1 MAIIKQAPYIN
12 NNSGGGGSA
21 SDTLTHFT
29 KTIKSIK
36 ELLAFAH
43 EASKKKYNKERFIF
57 DYAIWRGD
65 GSLNMGAS
73 QLTDNQLVFTGYG
86 NNAKYGTQDT
96 EVTTFTGQN
105 SNAEGKNTGWVT
117 ITITHPLGSASS
129 TGGVVHMQ
137 VPCFILS
144 KTSPYY
150 TVLSAYIWNSAD
162 KNDIKALDTAL
173 ATEPMTISYYADHAI
188 K

>member
-12 NNSGGGGSA
+12 NNSGGGGSVA
-21 SDTLTHFT
+21 DTLTRFT

-65 GSLNMGAS
+65 GSLDTTPSKLA
-73 QLTDNQLVFTGYG
+73 DNQLVFTGYG
-86 NNAKYGTQDT
+86 NHAIDT
-96 EVTTFTGQN
+96 ATEMTTFTGQQ
-105 SNAEGKNTGWVT
+105 SNKDGKNTGWVT
-117 ITITHPLGSASS
+117 ISIKHPLGSASS
-129 TGGVVHMQ
+129 TGGQVYMQ
-137 VPCFILS
+137 VPIFILS

-150 TVLSAYIWNSAD
+150 AVLSSYVWNSAD

-173 ATEPMTISYYADHAI
+173 ATEPMTISYYADTAI

>member
-12 NNSGGGGSA
+12 NNSGGGGSVT
-21 SDTLTHFT
+21 DTLTRFT

-36 ELLAFAH
+36 ELLAFAKA
-43 EASKKKYNKERFIF
+43 ASKKKYNKERFIF

-65 GSLNMGAS
+65 GSLDTTPSKLA
-73 QLTDNQLVFTGYG
+73 DNQLVFTGYG
-86 NNAKYGTQDT
+86 NHAIDT
-96 EVTTFTGQN
+96 ANEMTTFTGQQ
-105 SNAEGKNTGWVT
+105 SNKDGKNTGWVT
-117 ITITHPLGSASS
+117 ISITHPLGSASS

-137 VPCFILS
+137 VPIFLLQ
-144 KTSPYY
+144 KTSPY
-150 TVLSAYIWNSAD
+150 SAVINAYLWNSAD

-173 ATEPMTISYYADHAI
+173 ATEPMTISYYADTAI

>member
-21 SDTLTHFT
+21 SDTLTRFT
-29 KTIKSIK
+29 KTIKSVK
-36 ELLAFAH
+36 ELLAFAKA
-43 EASKKKYNKERFIF
+43 ASNKKYKKERFIF

-73 QLTDNQLVFTGYG
+73 QLTENQLVFTGYG

-96 EVTTFTGQN
+96 EVTTFTGQQ
-105 SNAEGKNTGWVT
+105 SNVEGKNTGWVT
-117 ITITHPLGSASS
+117 ITITHPLGSVSS
-129 TGGVVHMQ
+129 TGGRVLMQ
-137 VPCFILS
+137 VPWFLLQD
-144 KTSPYY
+144 TSPYY
-150 TVLSAYIWNSAD
+150 TVVRAYVWDSID

-173 ATEPMTISYYADHAI
+173 ATENMTISYYADTAI

>member
-21 SDTLTHFT
+21 SDTLTRFT

-36 ELLAFAH
+36 ELLAFAKA
-43 EASKKKYNKERFIF
+43 ASKKKYNNERFIF

-65 GSLNMGAS
+65 GSLDTTPSKLA
-73 QLTDNQLVFTGYG
+73 DNQLVFTGYG
-86 NNAKYGTQDT
+86 NNAKHGTQDT
-96 EVTTFTGQN
+96 EVTTFTGQQ
-105 SNAEGKNTGWVT
+105 SNVDGKNTGWVT

-137 VPCFILS
+137 VPVFLLS
-144 KTSPYY
+144 KTSPYSA
-150 TVLSAYIWNSAD
+150 VLSAYVWNSAD
-162 KNDIKALDTAL
+162 KNDIKSLDTAL
-173 ATEPMTISYYADHAI
+173 ATEPMTISYYADTAI

>member
-21 SDTLTHFT
+21 SDTLTRFT

-36 ELLAFAH
+36 ELLAFAKA
-43 EASKKKYNKERFIF
+43 ASNKKYKNERFIF
-57 DYAIWRGD
+57 DYAVWRGD
-65 GSLNMGAS
+65 GSLDMSPSKLA
-73 QLTDNQLVFTGYG
+73 DDQLVFTGYG

-96 EVTTFTGQN
+96 EVTTFTGQHSDVN
-105 SNAEGKNTGWVT
+105 GKNTGWAT

-129 TGGVVHMQ
+129 TGGQVYMQ
-137 VPCFILS
+137 VPLFLLQD
-144 KTSPYY
+144 TSPYY
-150 TVLSAYIWNSAD
+150 TVFKAYVWNSVD

-173 ATEPMTISYYADHAI
+173 ATEPMTISYYADTAI

>member
-12 NNSGGGGSA
+12 NNSGGGGSVT
-21 SDTLTHFT
+21 DTLTRFT

-65 GSLNMGAS
+65 GSLDMTPSKLAA
-73 QLTDNQLVFTGYG
+73 NQLVFTGYG
-86 NNAKYGTQDT
+86 NHAIDT
-96 EVTTFTGQN
+96 ASEMTTFTGEH
-105 SNAEGKNTGWVT
+105 SNKDGKITGWVT
-117 ITITHPLGSASS
+117 ISIVHPPGSESS
-129 TGGVVHMQ
+129 TGGVVYMQ
-137 VPCFILS
+137 VPFFILQD
-144 KTSPYY
+144 TTPYY
-150 TVLSAYIWNSAD
+150 TVPRAYVWGSGNTD
-162 KNDIKALDTAL
+162 DLKALNNAL
-173 ATEPMTISYYADHAI
+173 ATEPITISYYADTAI

>member
-21 SDTLTHFT
+21 SDTLTRFT

-43 EASKKKYNKERFIF
+43 EASKKKYNNERFIF

-86 NNAKYGTQDT
+86 NNAKYGTKDT
-96 EVTTFTGQN
+96 EVTTFTGQQ
-105 SNAEGKNTGWVT
+105 SNVEGKNTGWVT
-117 ITITHPLGSASS
+117 ITITHPLGSVSS

-137 VPCFILS
+137 VPVFLLS

-150 TVLSAYIWNSAD
+150 AVLSAYAWNSAD
-162 KNDIKALDTAL
+162 INDIKALDAAL
-173 ATEPMTISYYADHAI
+173 ATENMTISYYADTAI

>member
-12 NNSGGGGSA
+12 NNSGGGGSVT
-21 SDTLTHFT
+21 DTLTRFT

-36 ELLAFAH
+36 ELLDFAKA
-43 EASKKKYNKERFIF
+43 ASKKKYQNERFIF

-65 GSLNMGAS
+65 GSLDMTPS
-73 QLTDNQLVFTGYG
+73 KLQDDQLVFTGYG

-96 EVTTFTGQN
+96 EVTTFTGQH
-105 SNAEGKNTGWVT
+105 SDQSGHITGWVT
-117 ITITHPLGSASS
+117 ITITHPSGSVSS
-129 TGGVVHMQ
+129 TGGHVHMQ
-137 VPCFILS
+137 VPFFLLQ

-150 TVLSAYIWNSAD
+150 TVPRAYVWDSTD
-162 KNDIKALDTAL
+162 KNDITALNNAL
-173 ATEPMTISYYADHAI
+173 ATEPMTISYYADTAI

>member
-12 NNSGGGGSA
+12 NNSGGGGSVT
-21 SDTLTHFT
+21 DTLTRFT

-36 ELLAFAH
+36 ELTTFAQA
-43 EASKKKYNKERFIF
+43 ASKKKLNNERFIF

-65 GSLNMGAS
+65 GSLDTTPS
-73 QLTDNQLVFTGYG
+73 KLQDNQLVFTGYG
-86 NNAKYGTQDT
+86 NHAIDT
-96 EVTTFTGQN
+96 AAEMTTFTGQH
-105 SNAEGKNTGWVT
+105 SNKDGKITGWVT

-129 TGGVVHMQ
+129 TGGRVFMQ
-137 VPCFILS
+137 VPWFLLQD
-144 KTSPYY
+144 TSPYY
-150 TVLSAYIWNSAD
+150 TVLKAYVWDSAD

-173 ATEPMTISYYADHAI
+173 ATENMTISYYADTAI

>member
-21 SDTLTHFT
+21 SDTLTRFT

-86 NNAKYGTQDT
+86 NHAIDT
-96 EVTTFTGQN
+96 ASEMTTFTGEH
-105 SNAEGKNTGWVT
+105 SNKDGKITGWVT

-137 VPCFILS
+137 VPCFLLS

-173 ATEPMTISYYADHAI
+173 ATEPMTISYYADTAI

>member
-1 MAIIKQAPYIN
+1 MAFIN
-12 NNSGGGGSA
+12 NTPMVMGGGGSVA
-21 SDTLTHFT
+21 DTLTRFT

-65 GSLNMGAS
+65 GSLDTTPSKLAD
-73 QLTDNQLVFTGYG
+73 QQLVFTGYG
-86 NNAKYGTQDT
+86 NHAIDT
-96 EVTTFTGQN
+96 VDEMTTFTGQH
-105 SNAEGKNTGWVT
+105 SSKDGKITGWVT
-117 ITITHPLGSASS
+117 ISIVHPLGSVSS
-129 TGGVVHMQ
+129 TGGRVIMQ
-137 VPCFILS
+137 VPWFLLQE
-144 KTSPYY
+144 TSPYY
-150 TVLSAYIWNSAD
+150 AVLKAYVWNSAD

-173 ATEPMTISYYADHAI
+173 ATEPMTISYYADTAI